1 MPETLLIVL
10 ALIIAIGVVAII
22 VLQLRRQPPAVDPA
36 AEQRLRE
43 LNARL
48 DAMGSW
54 LQNSHT
60 QLQQTVNTRLDAVT
74 QNLGESMK
82 TSTKNTTDHLQ
93 QLHARLAVIDSA
105 QKNITDLASTVT
117 SLQKVFDNK
126 QRRGAFGQGRMEAIV
141 ADGLPQGAYEFQFTL
156 SNNSRPDC
164 CIHMPDNR
172 HLIID
177 AKFPL
182 EATTALENAKT
193 DDERLQATRQL
204 RQNLGK
210 HIDDISGKY
219 LIKGETQDVALCS
232 SRRSRCSPNSTSVR
246 RCGAEGHTARGVII
260 VSPSLMMLAIQVVQQ
275 IQKDAQMREAADQI
289 LQEVGADDRRTWTGS
304 KTASKISRSI
314 SATSTSTSSNSSRR
328 PRKIAEVA
336 ASKIEALDFDADTPT
351 NARSCPRADPQA
363 GSRRIEHDRHARH
376 RAAAPIRSSTP
387 PRSTS
392 SRAC

>member
-1 MPETLLIVL
+1 MLETVLIVL
-10 ALIIAIGVVAII
+10 AVVIAVGVAAIL
-22 VLQLRRQPPAVDPA
+22 VLLSRPRPPATDPA
-36 AEQRLRE
+36 AEQRLAA

-54 LQNSHT
+54 LQNSHV
-60 QLQQTVNTRLDAVT
+60 QLQQAVNARLDAVS

-82 TSTKNTTDHLQ
+82 TTTKNTTEHLQ

-126 QRRGAFGQGRMEAIV
+126 QRRGAFGQGRMEAIISD
-141 ADGLPQGAYEFQFTL
+141 ALPPGAYEFQFTL

-182 EATTALENAKT
+182 ETTTALENAKT
-193 DDERLQATRQL
+193 EDERLQATRQL

-219 LIKGETQDVALCS
+219 LIKGETQDVAFMFIPS
-232 SRRSRCSPNSTSVR
+232 ESMF
-246 RCGAEGHTARGVII
+246 AELYDGFDDVLQKGYRAGVII
-260 VSPSLMMLAIQVVQQ
+260 VSPSLLMLAIQVVQQ
-275 IQKDAQMREAADQI
+275 IQKDARMREAADKI
-289 LQEVGADDRRTWTGS
+289 L
-304 KTASKISRSI
+304 K
-314 SATSTSTSSNSSRR
+314 
-328 PRKIAEVA
+328 EVA
-336 ASKIEALDFDADTPT
+336 LMIEDV
-351 NARSCPRADPQA
+351 ARLKDRV
-363 GSRRIEHDRHARH
+363 ENLDRHFGNVNKDIEQIVTSAEKILSRGEKIQGVEFSDE
-376 RAAAPIRSSTP
+376 APSAQIIPAPIRKLE
-387 PRSTS
+387 
-392 SRAC
+392 AGE

>member
-1 MPETLLIVL
+1 MPETVLIVL
-10 ALIIAIGVVAII
+10 ALVIAIGVVAI
-22 VLQLRRQPPAVDPA
+22 LALLLRPRAVPIDLA
-36 AEQRLRE
+36 AEQRMAA
-43 LNARL
+43 LNAQIKG
-48 DAMGSW
+48 MGEM
-54 LQNSHT
+54 LANAQA
-60 QLQQTVNTRLDAVT
+60 QLQQSVSHRLDTVT
-74 QNLGESMK
+74 QHLGESMK

-141 ADGLPQGAYEFQFTL
+141 ADALPTGAYEFQFTL

-172 HLIID
+172 HLVID

-219 LIKGETQDVALCS
+219 LIKGETQDVAFMFIPS
-232 SRRSRCSPNSTSVR
+232 ESMF
-246 RCGAEGHTARGVII
+246 AELYDVFDDVLQKGYRAGVII
-260 VSPSLMMLAIQVVQQ
+260 VSPSLLMLAIQVVQQ
-275 IQKDAQMREAADQI
+275 IQKDARMREAADKI
-289 LQEVGADDRRTWTGS
+289 L
-304 KTASKISRSI
+304 K
-314 SATSTSTSSNSSRR
+314 
-328 PRKIAEVA
+328 EVA
-336 ASKIEALDFDADTPT
+336 LMIEDVQRLKDRVENLDKHFGNVNKDIEQIVTSAEKILSRGEKIQGVDFSEDPPT
-351 NARSCPRADPQA
+351 AQIIPV
-363 GSRRIEHDRHARH
+363 
-376 RAAAPIRSSTP
+376 PIRKLE
-387 PRSTS
+387 
-392 SRAC
+392 AGE

>member
-1 MPETLLIVL
+1 MLDI
-10 ALIIAIGVVAII
+10 ALIALGAIIAVGVIAIIM
-22 VLQLRRQPPAVDPA
+22 LLLRPRGPDP
-36 AEQRLRE
+36 RLAE

-60 QLQQTVNTRLDAVT
+60 QLQQTVNTRLDAVS
-74 QNLGESMK
+74 QNIGESMK
-82 TSTKNTTDHLQ
+82 TTTKHTTEHLQ

-193 DDERLQATRQL
+193 EDERVQAMRQL

-219 LIKGETQDVALCS
+219 LIKGETQDVAFMFIPS
-232 SRRSRCSPNSTSVR
+232 ESMF
-246 RCGAEGHTARGVII
+246 AELYDAFDDVLQKGYRAGVII
-260 VSPSLMMLAIQVVQQ
+260 VSPSLLMLAIQVVQQ
-275 IQKDAQMREAADQI
+275 IQKDARMREAADKI
-289 LQEVGADDRRTWTGS
+289 L
-304 KTASKISRSI
+304 K
-314 SATSTSTSSNSSRR
+314 
-328 PRKIAEVA
+328 EVA
-336 ASKIEALDFDADTPT
+336 LMIDDVERLKERVENLDKHFGNVNKDIEQIVTSAEKILSRGEKIQAVEFSD
-351 NARSCPRADPQA
+351 DPPSAQ
-363 GSRRIEHDRHARH
+363 IIP
-376 RAAAPIRSSTP
+376 APIQRKLGTND
-387 PRSTS
+387 
-392 SRAC
+392 

>member
-1 MPETLLIVL
+1 MPETALLIL
-10 ALIIAIGVVAII
+10 ALVIALGVVAII
-22 VLQLRRQPPAVDPA
+22 VMLLRPRGPDP
-36 AEQRLRE
+36 RLGE

-93 QLHARLAVIDSA
+93 QLFARLAVIDSA
-105 QKNITDLASTVT
+105 QKNITDLATTVT

-164 CIHMPDNR
+164 CIHMPDKR

-219 LIKGETQDVALCS
+219 LIAGETQDVAFMFIPS
-232 SRRSRCSPNSTSVR
+232 ESMF
-246 RCGAEGHTARGVII
+246 AELYDAFDDVLQKGYRAGVII
-260 VSPSLMMLAIQVVQQ
+260 VSPSLLMLAIQVVQQ
-275 IQKDAQMREAADQI
+275 IQKDARM
-289 LQEVGADDRRTWTGS
+289 
-304 KTASKISRSI
+304 
-314 SATSTSTSSNSSRR
+314 
-328 PRKIAEVA
+328 
-336 ASKIEALDFDADTPT
+336 
-351 NARSCPRADPQA
+351 
-363 GSRRIEHDRHARH
+363 
-376 RAAAPIRSSTP
+376 RAAADKILTEVGLLIDDVQRMRDRVENLDKHFGQANADIKQIVISADKILSRGEKIKDVEFSEDAPGAAVIPAPIRKLE
-387 PRSTS
+387 
-392 SRAC
+392 AGE

>member
-1 MPETLLIVL
+1 MLETVLIVL
-10 ALIIAIGVVAII
+10 AVVIAVGVTAIL
-22 VLQLRRQPPAVDPA
+22 VLLSRPRPPATDPA
-36 AEQRLRE
+36 AEQRLAA

-54 LQNSHT
+54 LQNSHV
-60 QLQQTVNTRLDAVT
+60 QLQQAVNARLDAVS

-82 TSTKNTTDHLQ
+82 TTTKNTTEHLQ

-126 QRRGAFGQGRMEAIV
+126 QRRGAFGQGRMEAIISD
-141 ADGLPQGAYEFQFTL
+141 ALPPGAYEFQFTL

-193 DDERLQATRQL
+193 EDERLQATRQL

-219 LIKGETQDVALCS
+219 LIKGETQDVAFMFIPS
-232 SRRSRCSPNSTSVR
+232 ESMF
-246 RCGAEGHTARGVII
+246 AELYDGFDDVLQKGYRAGVII
-260 VSPSLMMLAIQVVQQ
+260 VSPSLLMLAIQVVQQ
-275 IQKDAQMREAADQI
+275 IQKDARMQEAADKI
-289 LQEVGADDRRTWTGS
+289 L
-304 KTASKISRSI
+304 K
-314 SATSTSTSSNSSRR
+314 
-328 PRKIAEVA
+328 EVA
-336 ASKIEALDFDADTPT
+336 LMIEDV
-351 NARSCPRADPQA
+351 ARLKDRV
-363 GSRRIEHDRHARH
+363 ENLDRHFGNVNKDIEQIVTSAEKILSRGEKIQGVEFSDE
-376 RAAAPIRSSTP
+376 APSAQIIPAPIRKLE
-387 PRSTS
+387 
-392 SRAC
+392 AGE

>member
-1 MPETLLIVL
+1 MSETVIL
-10 ALIIAIGVVAII
+10 ALAAIIALGVVVII
-22 VLQLRRQPPAVDPA
+22 VLLLRPRAPVADPA
-36 AEQRLRE
+36 AEERLLA

-60 QLQQTVNTRLDAVT
+60 QLQHTVNTRLDAVS
-74 QNLGESMK
+74 QNIGESMK
-82 TSTKNTTDHLQ
+82 TTTKNTTDHLQ

-141 ADGLPQGAYEFQFTL
+141 ADGLPQGAYKFQFTL

-193 DDERLQATRQL
+193 DEERLIATRQL

-219 LIKGETQDVALCS
+219 LIKGETQDVAFMFIPS
-232 SRRSRCSPNSTSVR
+232 ESMF
-246 RCGAEGHTARGVII
+246 AELYDAFDEVLQKGYRAGVII
-260 VSPSLMMLAIQVVQQ
+260 VSPSLLMLAIQVVQQ
-275 IQKDAQMREAADQI
+275 IQKDARMREAADKI
-289 LQEVGADDRRTWTGS
+289 LKEVGLMIEDVARLKDRVENLDKHFGNVNKDIEQIVTSAEKILSRGEKIQGVDFS
-304 KTASKISRSI
+304 EEPPTAQII
-314 SATSTSTSSNSSRR
+314 PAPMT
-328 PRKIAEVA
+328 RKLGMGE
-336 ASKIEALDFDADTPT
+336 
-351 NARSCPRADPQA
+351 
-363 GSRRIEHDRHARH
+363 
-376 RAAAPIRSSTP
+376 
-387 PRSTS
+387 
-392 SRAC
+392 

>member
-1 MPETLLIVL
+1 MPETLLVVL
-10 ALIIAIGVVAII
+10 ALIIAIGVVAIL
-22 VLQLRRQPPAVDPA
+22 VLLLRPRAALVDHA
-36 AEQRLRE
+36 AEQRVAD
-43 LNARL
+43 LNTRIQTMGEMLAR
-48 DAMGSW
+48 AQS
-54 LQNSHT
+54 
-60 QLQQTVNTRLDAVT
+60 QLQQTVHERLDAVT

-141 ADGLPQGAYEFQFTL
+141 ADALPQGAYEFQFTL

-193 DDERLQATRQL
+193 EDERLQATRQL

-219 LIKGETQDVALCS
+219 LIKGETQDVAFMFIPS
-232 SRRSRCSPNSTSVR
+232 ESMF
-246 RCGAEGHTARGVII
+246 AELYDAFDDVLQKGYRAGVII
-260 VSPSLMMLAIQVVQQ
+260 VSPSLLMLAIQVVQQ
-275 IQKDAQMREAADQI
+275 IQKDARMREAVDKILKEVALMIEDVQRLKDRVESLDKHFGNVNKDIEQI
-289 LQEVGADDRRTWTGS
+289 VTSAEKILSRGEKIQEVDFNEDAP
-304 KTASKISRSI
+304 TAQII
-314 SATSTSTSSNSSRR
+314 
-328 PRKIAEVA
+328 P
-336 ASKIEALDFDADTPT
+336 
-351 NARSCPRADPQA
+351 
-363 GSRRIEHDRHARH
+363 
-376 RAAAPIRSSTP
+376 APIRKLE
-387 PRSTS
+387 
-392 SRAC
+392 AGE

>member
-1 MPETLLIVL
+1 MLET
-10 ALIIAIGVVAII
+10 LIIAFGLILAGGLIAII
-22 VLQLRRQPPAVDPA
+22 ALLLRPRAPAADPA
-36 AEQRLRE
+36 AEQRLAD
-43 LNARL
+43 LNARIQ
-48 DAMGSW
+48 AMGEMLAKAQS
-54 LQNSHT
+54 
-60 QLQQTVNTRLDAVT
+60 QLQQTVHQRLDAVT

-193 DDERLQATRQL
+193 EDERLQATRQL

-219 LIKGETQDVALCS
+219 LIKGETQDVAFMFIPS
-232 SRRSRCSPNSTSVR
+232 ESMF
-246 RCGAEGHTARGVII
+246 AELYDAFDDVLQKGYRAGVII
-260 VSPSLMMLAIQVVQQ
+260 VSPSLLMLAIQVVQQ
-275 IQKDAQMREAADQI
+275 IQKDARMREAADKI
-289 LQEVGADDRRTWTGS
+289 LTEVGLLIEDVQRLRDRVENLDKHFGQANADIKQIVTSAD
-304 KTASKISRSI
+304 KILSRGE
-314 SATSTSTSSNSSRR
+314 
-328 PRKIAEVA
+328 KIQAVEFN
-336 ASKIEALDFDADTPT
+336 DDTPT
-351 NARSCPRADPQA
+351 AEIIPAPMTRKLGA
-363 GSRRIEHDRHARH
+363 GE
-376 RAAAPIRSSTP
+376 
-387 PRSTS
+387 
-392 SRAC
+392 

>member
-1 MPETLLIVL
+1 MPEILLIVIG
-10 ALIIAIGVVAII
+10 AISAVGVIAIIA
-22 VLQLRRQPPAVDPA
+22 LLLRPRGSDP
-36 AEQRLRE
+36 RLSE

-60 QLQQTVNTRLDAVT
+60 QLQQTVNTRLDAVS
-74 QNLGESMK
+74 QNIGESMK
-82 TSTKNTTDHLQ
+82 TTTKHTTEHLQ

-193 DDERLQATRQL
+193 DDERVQAMRQL

-219 LIKGETQDVALCS
+219 LIKGETQDVAFMFIPS
-232 SRRSRCSPNSTSVR
+232 ESMF
-246 RCGAEGHTARGVII
+246 AELYDAFDDVLQKGYRAGVII
-260 VSPSLMMLAIQVVQQ
+260 VSPSLLMLAIQVVQQ
-275 IQKDAQMREAADQI
+275 IQKDARMREATDKI
-289 LQEVGADDRRTWTGS
+289 LR
-304 KTASKISRSI
+304 
-314 SATSTSTSSNSSRR
+314 
-328 PRKIAEVA
+328 EVA
-336 ASKIEALDFDADTPT
+336 LMIDDVQRLKERVENLDKHFGNVNKDIEQIVTSAEKILGRGEKIQAVEFSD
-351 NARSCPRADPQA
+351 DPPSAQ
-363 GSRRIEHDRHARH
+363 IIPV
-376 RAAAPIRSSTP
+376 PIQRKLGTGE
-387 PRSTS
+387 
-392 SRAC
+392 

>member
-1 MPETLLIVL
+1 MLEIALIVL
-10 ALIIAIGVVAII
+10 GAIIAVGVIAII
-22 VLQLRRQPPAVDPA
+22 MLLLRPRGPDP
-36 AEQRLRE
+36 RLAE

-60 QLQQTVNTRLDAVT
+60 QLQQTVNTRLDAVS
-74 QNLGESMK
+74 QNIGESMK
-82 TSTKNTTDHLQ
+82 TTTKHTTEHLQ

-126 QRRGAFGQGRMEAIV
+126 QRRGAFGQARMEAIV

-156 SNNSRPDC
+156 STGSRPDC

-193 DDERLQATRQL
+193 DDERQQAMRQL

-210 HIDDISGKY
+210 HIDDISAKY
-219 LIKGETQDVALCS
+219 LIKGETQDVAFMFIPS
-232 SRRSRCSPNSTSVR
+232 ESMF
-246 RCGAEGHTARGVII
+246 AELYDAFDDVLQKGYRAGVII
-260 VSPSLMMLAIQVVQQ
+260 VSPSLLMLAIQVVQQ
-275 IQKDAQMREAADQI
+275 IQKDARMREAADKI
-289 LQEVGADDRRTWTGS
+289 LKEVDLMIDDVERLKERVE
-304 KTASKISRSI
+304 
-314 SATSTSTSSNSSRR
+314 N
-328 PRKIAEVA
+328 
-336 ASKIEALDFDADTPT
+336 L
-351 NARSCPRADPQA
+351 
-363 GSRRIEHDRHARH
+363 DRHFGNVNKDIEQIVTSAEKILSRGEKIQ
-376 RAAAPIRSSTP
+376 AVEFSDDPPSAQIIPAPMTRKVGTGE
-387 PRSTS
+387 
-392 SRAC
+392 

>member
-1 MPETLLIVL
+1 MIETALLILGLVL
-10 ALIIAIGVVAII
+10 AAGIVAII
-22 VLQLRRQPPAVDPA
+22 VLLLRPRTPVTDPA

-43 LNARL
+43 LNTRL

-54 LQNSHT
+54 LQNSHN

-74 QNLGESMK
+74 QNLGESLK
-82 TSTKNTTDHLQ
+82 TSTKHTGEHLQ

-117 SLQKVFDNK
+117 SLQRVFDNK

-193 DDERLQATRQL
+193 DEERLQATRQL

-219 LIKGETQDVALCS
+219 LIKGETQDVAFMFIPS
-232 SRRSRCSPNSTSVR
+232 ESMF
-246 RCGAEGHTARGVII
+246 AELYDTFDDVLQKGYRAGVII
-260 VSPSLMMLAIQVVQQ
+260 VSPSLLMLAIQVVQQ
-275 IQKDAQMREAADQI
+275 IQKDARMREAADMI
-289 LQEVGADDRRTWTGS
+289 L
-304 KTASKISRSI
+304 K
-314 SATSTSTSSNSSRR
+314 
-328 PRKIAEVA
+328 EVA
-336 ASKIEALDFDADTPT
+336 LMIDDVQRLKDRVENLDKHFGNVNKDIEQIVTSAEKILSRGEKIQGVEFSNDAPSVQSIPTPMRKLEA
-351 NARSCPRADPQA
+351 
-363 GSRRIEHDRHARH
+363 GE
-376 RAAAPIRSSTP
+376 
-387 PRSTS
+387 
-392 SRAC
+392 

>member
-1 MPETLLIVL
+1 MPETLLLVLGLTIAAGLAAVIVL
-10 ALIIAIGVVAII
+10 LLRPRAPIA
-22 VLQLRRQPPAVDPA
+22 DPA
-36 AEQRLRE
+36 AEQRLAE

-60 QLQQTVNTRLDAVT
+60 QLQQTVNTRLDAVS

-82 TSTKNTTDHLQ
+82 TTTKHTTEHLQ

-141 ADGLPQGAYEFQFTL
+141 SDALPPGAYEFQFTL

-182 EATTALENAKT
+182 EATTALEIAKT
-193 DDERLQATRQL
+193 DEERLQATRQL
-204 RQNLGK
+204 RQHLGK

-219 LIKGETQDVALCS
+219 LIKGETQDVAFMFIPS
-232 SRRSRCSPNSTSVR
+232 ESMF
-246 RCGAEGHTARGVII
+246 AELYDQFDDVLQKGYRAGVII
-260 VSPSLMMLAIQVVQQ
+260 VSPSLLMLAIQVVQQ
-275 IQKDAQMREAADQI
+275 IQKDARMREAADKI
-289 LQEVGADDRRTWTGS
+289 L
-304 KTASKISRSI
+304 K
-314 SATSTSTSSNSSRR
+314 
-328 PRKIAEVA
+328 EVA
-336 ASKIEALDFDADTPT
+336 LMIDDVQRLKERVENL
-351 NARSCPRADPQA
+351 
-363 GSRRIEHDRHARH
+363 DRHFGNVNKDIEQIVTSAEKILSRGEKIQSVEFSDD
-376 RAAAPIRSSTP
+376 APGAEIIAAPMRKLG
-387 PRSTS
+387 
-392 SRAC
+392 AGE